1 MESPNQAS
9 NDQPALGDW
18 LAKANAS
25 LYEGVPATSPRD
37 VEEVGMDSPSG

>member
-18 LAKANAS
+18 PVEANAS
-25 LYEGVPATSPRD
+25 LDEGVPATSPRD
-37 VEEVGMDSPSG
+37 VEEVGMDPPSG